1 MKFDFFGAIPD
12 RDVTRLMT
20 LLEFIGDGPVG
31 QKGYVSPEYFFWDK
45 SLGEYPAVEPLQR
58 ELRLLG
64 NVLVADKYRA
74 NKADRYCGHVVEI
87 QIAKCG
93 IVADFSMVENLNL
106 ADTRQLHGSS
116 ISGLKRHYGSIA
128 VDHLNLESLA

>member
-1 MKFDFFGAIPD
+1 
-12 RDVTRLMT
+12 MT
-20 LLEFIGDGPVG
+20 LLEFVGDGSIG

-74 NKADRYCGHVVEI
+74 NKANRYRGHVVEI

-106 ADTRQLHGSS
+106 DDSRHWHGSS
-116 ISGLKRHYGSIA
+116 IDELKRHFGSIG
-128 VDHLNLESLA
+128 VEHLNLESLA